1 MRLAA
6 EAQWPMRDSPQP
18 LVHLEAAV
26 LQMATL
32 EPAESVAAL
41 LERLESL
48 EPRLSGG
55 SGNSGGGGGTP
66 ARPPSASSGSRTHG
80 FAAAPS
86 ASDPRTATPA
96 PAARPVA
103 SPAPAVSF
111 TPPHATVAAPA
122 PAAPPTA
129 STPAAF
135 ERTASSTAT
144 IEADTQLDG
153 GIETSWKEAISA
165 VNGQKRM
172 LGAFL
177 EESRLVGVAGDTLL
191 LAMDDLHRSVIDTVE
206 HRPIVQQA
214 LAQAF
219 GRPLSLRCTPGAPV
233 AVEKRAASTDAS
245 LKPMIDRAIEVFDGE
260 VIDRA
265 SRGGERS
272 T

>member
-1 MRLAA
+1 
-6 EAQWPMRDSPQP
+6 
-18 LVHLEAAV
+18 
-26 LQMATL
+26 
-32 EPAESVAAL
+32 
-41 LERLESL
+41 
-48 EPRLSGG
+48 
-55 SGNSGGGGGTP
+55 
-66 ARPPSASSGSRTHG
+66 
-80 FAAAPS
+80 
-86 ASDPRTATPA
+86 
-96 PAARPVA
+96 
-103 SPAPAVSF
+103 
-111 TPPHATVAAPA
+111 
-122 PAAPPTA
+122 
-129 STPAAF
+129 
-135 ERTASSTAT
+135 
-144 IEADTQLDG
+144 
-153 GIETSWKEAISA
+153 

-265 SRGGERS
+265 SRGGDRS